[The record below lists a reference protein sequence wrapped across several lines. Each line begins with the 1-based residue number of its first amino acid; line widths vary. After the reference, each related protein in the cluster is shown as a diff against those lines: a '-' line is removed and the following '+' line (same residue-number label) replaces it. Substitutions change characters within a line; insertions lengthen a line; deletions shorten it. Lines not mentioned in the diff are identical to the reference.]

1 MNILKKLTMPALAAT
16 MAITALAPTAVMA
29 DSSQK
34 DKNNWRNGAI
44 GAGAIALYGLHNH
57 DAITSVLGVGAAAYS
72 AKKYEDARKQQSQES
87 SDRARY
93 HRSGSSSN
101 YNGGGNYGSD
111 RKYYWYDGHRYYK
124 DNNTGQRVQVY

>member
-1 MNILKKLTMPALAAT
+1 MQILKKLTMPALAAT

-29 DSSQK
+29 ADSQK

-72 AKKYEDARKQQSQES
+72 AKKYEDARKQQSQEN

-93 HRSGSSSN
+93 HRSSSSYNGSS
-101 YNGGGNYGSD
+101 NYGSD

-124 DNNTGQRVQVY
+124 NVNTGERTLVY

>member
-1 MNILKKLTMPALAAT
+1 MSFLKKMTMPALAAT
-16 MAITALAPTAVMA
+16 MAMTVLAPTAVMA

-57 DAITSVLGVGAAAYS
+57 DAITSVLGAGAAAYS
-72 AKKYEDARKQQSQES
+72 AKKYEDARKQESQQSA
-87 SDRARY
+87 DRARY
-93 HRSGSSSN
+93 HRSSSTSS
-101 YNGGGNYGSD
+101 NYGSD

-124 DNNTGQRVQVY
+124 NVNTGERTLVY